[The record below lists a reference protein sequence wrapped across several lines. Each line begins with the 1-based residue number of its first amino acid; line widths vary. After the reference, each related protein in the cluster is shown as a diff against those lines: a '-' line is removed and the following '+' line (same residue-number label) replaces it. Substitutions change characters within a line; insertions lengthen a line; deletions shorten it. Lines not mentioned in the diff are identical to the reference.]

1 MKRLLIII
9 IVPILF
15 SCTKEENS
23 VSSTDGSNPMEV
35 LFFSSQSDLLETIN
49 TTQGA
54 NQSLTKVSNKESFE
68 SLFTL
73 VSDIIIEDDPIISYE
88 YSHSLSKEK
97 NTSLYKALG
106 YNELVPNERFAALM
120 NARGEFQVGDTIYKV
135 SPRGTYYFPV
145 SDLKRFETHYAEYEN
160 SEGELINEKTHRLDS
175 SIYRYDTF
183 AYDSDDDNEVQTKAD
198 PLPGYNWNNADTHVG
213 SANNVLNNQL
223 FYHTMSSDRRLKT
236 RVYNHDYVVYQER
249 GAYVKVQKKA
259 WIGWSDITAT
269 ELALGWRNIIMTKPY
284 DGSHGPI
291 LPGTGIIVTPHQT
304 DVFNGQ
310 TVSVFEI
317 FGYNIS
323 TADYYTVINGNWDT
337 LRSIIIRD
345 TGYDIVGHNTLRLI
359 GPDNVQAVFPASFII
374 EQNTDEV
381 KVVFSSNQLG
391 PCYKF
396 AAGQFYYVG
405 YDGSLL
411 GAMRVGTAF

>member
-1 MKRLLIII
+1 MKRLLVL
-9 IVPILF
+9 IVIPALF
-15 SCTKEENS
+15 SCTHEADI
-23 VSSTDGSNPMEV
+23 VSNNEVNNQMEV
-35 LFFSSQSDLLETIN
+35 LFFNSQSDLLEAIN
-49 TTQGA
+49 NPQSD
-54 NQSLTKVSNKESFE
+54 NQPFTKASYNEFFP

-73 VSDIIIEDDPIISYE
+73 VSEIDAENDPVLSYE
-88 YSHSLSKEK
+88 YTHYYSDDKDV
-97 NTSLYKALG
+97 SLYKALG
-106 YNELVPNERFAALM
+106 YNELVPNEQFAALM
-120 NARGEFQVGDTIYKV
+120 NARGEFRVGDTIYKV

-145 SDLKRFETHYAEYEN
+145 SDRQRFETHYAEYEK
-160 SEGELINEKTHRLDS
+160 SDGELISEKTYRMDS

-183 AYDSDDDNEVQTKAD
+183 SYESDNDVKTKAD
-198 PLPGYNWNNADTHVG
+198 PIPGYDWNNADTHVG
-213 SANNVLNNQL
+213 SANSVLNNQL

-284 DGSHGPI
+284 DGLHGPI
-291 LPGTGIIVTPHQT
+291 LPGTAISVTPHLS

-310 TVSVFEI
+310 VVSVFEI

-323 TADYYTVINGNWDT
+323 TADYNTIINGNWNT
-337 LRSIIIRD
+337 LRSIILRD
-345 TGYDIVGHNTLRLI
+345 TGYDIVGHNTVRLI
-359 GPDNVQAVFPASFII
+359 GADNVQAIFPANFII
-374 EQNTDEV
+374 NQNTDEV